1 LREGAKST
9 TERFTSVSSYA
20 RGKKVRVANGNESF
34 TGVTAGLS
42 PEGLLQVQR
51 EDGAQVTVLAG
62 DVTEAK

>member
-1 LREGAKST
+1 VT
-9 TERFTSVSSYA
+9 
-20 RGKKVRVANGNESF
+20 NGNESF
-34 TGVTAGLS
+34 AGVTAGLS